1 MQPHHRHS
9 IDPNT
14 LDTTITDTGALCAY
28 SGLRTGRSPTD
39 KRTVLDE
46 VTKDVSKI
54 QSFIYSDCLVG
65 QSEYSNLSLG
75 KCKE

>member
-46 VTKDVSKI
+46 VTKDTVWW
-54 QSFIYSDCLVG
+54 
-65 QSEYSNLSLG
+65 G
-75 KCKE
+75 KVNIPISP